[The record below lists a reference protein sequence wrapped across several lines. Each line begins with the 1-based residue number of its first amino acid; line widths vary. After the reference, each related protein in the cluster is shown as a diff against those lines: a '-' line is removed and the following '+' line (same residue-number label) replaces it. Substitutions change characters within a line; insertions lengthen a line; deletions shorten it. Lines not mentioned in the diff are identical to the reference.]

1 MTASRIGYAL
11 LLLTAL
17 ALDVFCGS
25 VVTLALTL
33 LPVLTPLVCL
43 PLHLWAA
50 KRLRL
55 QLEAPVNLE
64 KGEAGALCVR
74 VENGTWL
81 PLCRI
86 GLRLRL
92 SNLLTGQSEVRRCR
106 LSAQARGRNT
116 AEYRLASAHCGRL
129 AITADCCRIYDP
141 FGIFGVRV
149 QRIAPAQAT
158 VQPKGFVQT
167 IFVSA
172 DANCPDDSESYAPD
186 RAGYD
191 LGEVYQLRDYQ
202 PGDSLRQMHWKLSS
216 KLDQL
221 VIREPSLPVS
231 RSVLVFWERTQH
243 AAPEEID
250 AQADV
255 VVTCCRSLLEAGVQF
270 TIAWNDAAEQRCVSR
285 QIRNMDELIGL
296 LPRLLSAREAEGLS
310 GAELFLRSCGEA
322 VLSHILYITG
332 CVPERVYELGQLG
345 RLTVLSGDAADA
357 EAIRFDCTHYP
368 EQLAE
373 LTI

>member
-1 MTASRIGYAL
+1 MTLSRIGYAL

-25 VVTLALTL
+25 VMTLAPTL
-33 LPVLTPLVCL
+33 LLVLTPLVCL
-43 PLHLWAA
+43 PLHVWAA

-55 QLEAPVNLE
+55 RLESPVNLE
-64 KGEAGALCVR
+64 KGEAGTLR
-74 VENGTWL
+74 VTVDNGTWL
-81 PLCRI
+81 PLSRI
-86 GLRLRL
+86 ELRLRL
-92 SNLLTGQSEVRRCR
+92 SNTLTGQSEVRRCR
-106 LSAQARGRNT
+106 LSARARGNNT
-116 AEYRLASAHCGRL
+116 AEYRTASAHCGHL

-149 QRIAPAQAT
+149 RSVAPVQTT

-167 IFVSA
+167 IFVTS

-186 RAGYD
+186 RPGAD
-191 LGEVYQLRDYQ
+191 LSEVYQLREYH

-221 VIREPSLPVS
+221 VIREASLPVS

-243 AAPEEID
+243 AAPEQTD

-255 VVTCCRSLLEAGVQF
+255 VITCCRSLLETGVQF
-270 TIAWNDAAEQRCVSR
+270 TIAWNDAAERRCVSR
-285 QIRNMDELIGL
+285 QIRDLDELIGL
-296 LPRLLSAREAEGLS
+296 MPRLLSARESEGLS

-322 VLSHILYITG
+322 ALSHILYITG
-332 CVPERVYELGQLG
+332 RVPEQAYELQQLG
-345 RLTVLSGDAADA
+345 RLTVLSGDPADA
-357 EAIRFDCTHYP
+357 GAISFDCAHYP